1 MEGRYDN
8 TRQHLMHTVV
18 SSLSPKILSLEK
30 VITTNFHI
38 NTIVK
43 ELEGN
48 LGKYR
53 KGESEM
59 LKPDVGVDP

>member
-8 TRQHLMHTVV
+8 TRQLLMHTVV

-30 VITTNFHI
+30 VITNNFHI
-38 NTIVK
+38 YTMVRK
-43 ELEGN
+43 LEGN

-59 LKPDVGVDP
+59 LKPDVGVHP